1 MLDYARSLDNYNQ
14 YGKAD
19 IDKNIAWL
27 EKQSKIQNNMNEN
40 IDLTKILDGCPV
52 GTKFYSTLQGEVSF
66 INIDTLAEHPIIVSV
81 YNKRADVIVHDSYA
95 KDGRYNS
102 FYDGECTIFPSKD
115 QRDWSKFV
123 RFWDKPKTE
132 KFDPKTLQPFDKLLV
147 RPHPCAHW
155 RPDFYAFKI
164 NATVRTIGGCD
175 SRMCIPYND
184 DTKYLVGTI
193 QDCPKYYK
201 WWEE

>member
-1 MLDYARSLDNYNQ
+1 
-14 YGKAD
+14 
-19 IDKNIAWL
+19 
-27 EKQSKIQNNMNEN
+27 MNEN
-40 IDLTKILDGCPV
+40 IDLTKILEGCPV
-52 GTKFYSTLQGEVSF
+52 GTKFYSTIYGKVS
-66 INIDTLAEHPIIVSV
+66 LMRV
-81 YNKRADVIVHDSYA
+81 YNNTDLPIVIITGQGLIGLTS
-95 KDGRYNS
+95 DGRYFS
-102 FYDGECTIFPSKD
+102 QYDGECILFPSKD
-115 QRDWSKFV
+115 QRDWSKFE
-123 RFWDKPKTE
+123 RFWDKPKVE

-147 RPHPCAHW
+147 RPHSCAHW

-184 DTKYLVGTI
+184 DTKYLVGTT

>member
-1 MLDYARSLDNYNQ
+1 
-14 YGKAD
+14 
-19 IDKNIAWL
+19 
-27 EKQSKIQNNMNEN
+27 MNEN
-40 IDLTKILDGCPV
+40 LDLTKILDGCPKGIAFYHTVYGTVLFNSIDLDSEYPIRFIV
-52 GTKFYSTLQGEVSF
+52 GKNQVNSVTKSG
-66 INIDTLAEHPIIVSV
+66 LAISD
-81 YNKRADVIVHDSYA
+81 YK
-95 KDGRYNS
+95 
-102 FYDGECTIFPSKD
+102 GECTLFPSKD

-123 RFWDKPKTE
+123 RFWDKPKVE
-132 KFDPKTLQPFDKLLV
+132 RFDPKTLQPFDKLLV

-184 DTKYLVGTI
+184 DTKYLVGTT

>member
-1 MLDYARSLDNYNQ
+1 
-14 YGKAD
+14 
-19 IDKNIAWL
+19 
-27 EKQSKIQNNMNEN
+27 MNEN
-40 IDLTKILDGCPV
+40 LDLTKILNGCPK
-52 GTKFYSTLQGEVSF
+52 GTKFYNSIYGDVYFEGIEIRS
-66 INIDTLAEHPIIVSV
+66 DYPIRFSLYKDHATNYSV
-81 YNKRADVIVHDSYA
+81 TEKGTYCQSC
-95 KDGRYNS
+95 
-102 FYDGECTIFPSKD
+102 DGECIFFPSKD

-147 RPHPCAHW
+147 RPHSCAHW

-184 DTKYLVGTI
+184 DTKYLVGTT

-201 WWEE
+201 WWKE

>member
-1 MLDYARSLDNYNQ
+1 
-14 YGKAD
+14 
-19 IDKNIAWL
+19 
-27 EKQSKIQNNMNEN
+27 MNEN
-40 IDLTKILDGCPV
+40 IDLTKILEGCPV
-52 GTKFYSTLQGEVSF
+52 GTKFYSTIYGKVS
-66 INIDTLAEHPIIVSV
+66 LMRV
-81 YNKRADVIVHDSYA
+81 YNNTDLPIVIITGQGLIGLTS
-95 KDGRYNS
+95 DGRYFS
-102 FYDGECTIFPSKD
+102 QYDGECTLFPSKE
-115 QRDWSKFV
+115 QRDWSKFE
-123 RFWDKPKTE
+123 RFWDKPKVE

-147 RPHPCAHW
+147 RPHSCAHW

-184 DTKYLVGTI
+184 DTKYLVGTT